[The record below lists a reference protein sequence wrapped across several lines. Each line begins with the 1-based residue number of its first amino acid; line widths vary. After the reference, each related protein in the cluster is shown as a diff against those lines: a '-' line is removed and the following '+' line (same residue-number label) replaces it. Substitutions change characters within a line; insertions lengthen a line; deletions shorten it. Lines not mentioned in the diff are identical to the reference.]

1 MKELLTT
8 DDIVAVLRKMAA
20 DFEAQ
25 QGYLNE
31 LDSAIGDGDHGI
43 SMTLG
48 FRAVVDALPG
58 LTGQDIGTMLMKCGV
73 AFNSKAA
80 STIGIL
86 MATAFMRAG
95 KAVQGKTELSLADLA
110 TMGQA
115 AEQGIRERGKAAVG
129 DKTLL
134 DALAPAAAT
143 LSTAAAGNSS
153 LLQAMEEA
161 QAAAEAGMKSTI
173 DMKSKIGRAAW
184 LQDRTIGKQ
193 DPGATSI
200 YLMFKS
206 VVEYL
211 RESG

>member
-1 MKELLTT
+1 MKELITK
-8 DDIVAVLRKMAA
+8 DDVMAILRKMAA
-20 DFEAQ
+20 DFESQ
-25 QGYLNE
+25 QAYLNE

-43 SMTLG
+43 SMTIG
-48 FRAVVDALPG
+48 FRAVVDGLPG
-58 LTGQDIGTMLMKCGV
+58 LASQDIGTMLMKSGV

-95 KAVQGKTELSLADLA
+95 KAVQGRNELTLADVVA
-110 TMGQA
+110 MGQA
-115 AEQGIRERGKAAVG
+115 AEQGIKDRGKAEVG

-134 DALAPAAAT
+134 DALAPAVAA
-143 LSTAAAGNSS
+143 LEEMAAKNGS
-153 LLQAMEEA
+153 LLPALEAA
-161 QAAAEAGMKSTI
+161 QAAAEAGVKSTI

-200 YLMFKS
+200 YLMVKS
-206 VVEYL
+206 IVEYMKVQ
-211 RESG
+211 

>member
-8 DDIVAVLRKMAA
+8 DDIVAILRKMAA

-25 QGYLNE
+25 QAYLNE

-58 LTGQDIGTMLMKCGV
+58 LTGQDIGSMLMKCGV

-95 KAVQGKTELSLADLA
+95 KAVQAKTELSLADLA

-143 LSTAAAGNSS
+143 LTTAAASNSS

-211 RESG
+211 SESG